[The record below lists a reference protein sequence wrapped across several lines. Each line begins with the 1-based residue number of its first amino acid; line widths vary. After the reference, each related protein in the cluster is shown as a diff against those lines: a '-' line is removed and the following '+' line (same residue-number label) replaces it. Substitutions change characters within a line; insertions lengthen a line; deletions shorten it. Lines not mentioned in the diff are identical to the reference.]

1 MLNVAFNWDFQS
13 IKEKK
18 NPKYLN
24 IDKASPTEECSGR
37 GTLTHQF
44 LPGKHHGI
52 HSFTNPGATG
62 TSCDYTPGVPRDS
75 TAASAT
81 WGGKTAPRDV
91 LSSQQKLSLDILQ
104 LFLILPKEDSL
115 RNLPQRKQSRAG
127 IINFGPVAS
136 SPNHHITQ
144 TFPALPTTETP
155 GTAAINKSWICTP
168 EFPRA
173 WELPGSSAAI
183 LTCPRLF
190 FKMRDDRVQ
199 LHPILVTQSW
209 EELVESGLWDLWN
222 MLQVLKAPSRSS
234 VPGWE

>member
-1 MLNVAFNWDFQS
+1 MPLFIQKSSWAGFFGRFNPGKVKFPGSFHAECCIQLGLS
-13 IKEKK
+13 VHQGKK

-104 LFLILPKEDSL
+104 LFLTLPKEDSL
-115 RNLPQRKQSRAG
+115 RNLPQRKQSRNYKFWACG
-127 IINFGPVAS
+127 LLPKPPHHTNTPCAPNDRNTRNS
-136 SPNHHITQ
+136 S
-144 TFPALPTTETP
+144 
-155 GTAAINKSWICTP
+155 NK
-168 EFPRA
+168 
-173 WELPGSSAAI
+173 
-183 LTCPRLF
+183 
-190 FKMRDDRVQ
+190 
-199 LHPILVTQSW
+199 
-209 EELVESGLWDLWN
+209 
-222 MLQVLKAPSRSS
+222 
-234 VPGWE
+234 